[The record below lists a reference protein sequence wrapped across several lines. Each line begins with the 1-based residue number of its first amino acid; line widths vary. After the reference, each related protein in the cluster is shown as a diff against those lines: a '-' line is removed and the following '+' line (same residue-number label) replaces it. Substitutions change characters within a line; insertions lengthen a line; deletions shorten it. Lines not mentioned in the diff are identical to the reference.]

1 MHRGL
6 EGKPNLNLKHIIATI
21 RTARS
26 TRMKG
31 GSWRSD
37 SAIPEL
43 PFNHQWKMMVTRER
57 LKVRDI

>member
-6 EGKPNLNLKHIIATI
+6 GGKANLNLKNIIATI

-26 TRMKG
+26 SRMKG
-31 GSWRSD
+31 GWRSD

-43 PFNHQWKMMVTRER
+43 SFNHQWRRMVTRER